1 MPILLPNLATLTKLI
16 RQMTQEKVEILLT
29 LVKLVLEVV
38 VEVFDLRFRRC
49 ISHLLA
55 EFRKIFLG
63 MSEVGFSIKFPAG
76 LQMTR
81 DNFGG
86 LEG

>member
-1 MPILLPNLATLTKLI
+1 
-16 RQMTQEKVEILLT
+16 MTQEKVEILLT
-29 LVKLVLEVV
+29 LMKLVLEVV
-38 VEVFDLRFRRC
+38 VEVFDLRFSRC

-55 EFRKIFLG
+55 ELRKIFLG

-81 DNFGG
+81 DDFGG